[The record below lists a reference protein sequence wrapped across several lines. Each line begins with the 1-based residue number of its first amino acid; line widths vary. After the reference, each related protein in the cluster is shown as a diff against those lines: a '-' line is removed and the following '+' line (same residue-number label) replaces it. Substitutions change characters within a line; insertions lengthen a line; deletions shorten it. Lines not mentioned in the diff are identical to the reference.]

1 MKKYPNKINEKIFVF
16 VYSFLW
22 IVFFPLIILYLFK
35 RSIKEPEYRK
45 NLKERF
51 GFYNFSYDK
60 CIWIHAASLGEFR
73 ASVPLIEMLLKKNEV
88 IVITTLTPAGRLEI
102 EKIFKKKISEKKLF
116 VVYLPF
122 ELKKCIKNFFLNFR
136 PKFGIILEIELW
148 PKLISCSCLY
158 GIPIILA
165 QAQYP
170 KKSFDRDKKYFPVRA
185 SVIKGFDLI
194 LTKSIK
200 HSERFIFFGAKNIQV
215 MGELRFDQPISK
227 IQLNAAKKFKS
238 FIKKANINR
247 KIICFGS
254 TGPSEDEKLIKV
266 MKEII
271 SYQKLNKLDI
281 PFFIYVPRHKKD
293 FDFILNIIKENNL
306 NFMNRVKN
314 FDQNLNCMISD
325 NHCSEYDGL
334 FGNSLGEINFY
345 YSLADTIF
353 VGNSLNNLGSHNIIE
368 PLALKKN
375 VVVGP
380 SIWGIEYPGLE
391 AAEAG
396 VLKIVNNELEL
407 RNYWLKFLGSKKLE
421 ILTFSKIE
429 KFYDQHS
436 GASERCIEIL
446 KAKGFL

>member
-1 MKKYPNKINEKIFVF
+1 MKNYPKKFKEKLFLFI
-16 VYSFLW
+16 YSFLW
-22 IVFFPLIILYLFK
+22 IIFFPLIILYLLK

-51 GFYNFSYDK
+51 GFYNFSCDK

-73 ASVPLIEMLLKKNEV
+73 ASVPLIEIFIKQNQV
-88 IVITTLTPAGRLEI
+88 IVVTTLTPAGRLEI
-102 EKIFKKKISEKKLF
+102 EKVFKKDILEKKLY

-122 ELKKCIKNFFLNFR
+122 EYKKCIKNFFNNFK

-148 PKLISCSCLY
+148 PKLISCSCFY
-158 GIPIILA
+158 GIPIVLA

-170 KKSFDRDKKYFPVRA
+170 KKSFERDKKYFPVRA
-185 SVIKGFDLI
+185 SVVKGFDLI

-200 HSERFIFFGAKNIQV
+200 HSERFIFFGAKNTQV
-215 MGELRFDQPISK
+215 MGELRFDQPISQ
-227 IQLNAAKKFKS
+227 IQLKSAKKFKS
-238 FIKKANINR
+238 NIKKTNPNR

-254 TGPSEDEKLIKV
+254 TGPNEDVKLIKV
-266 MKEII
+266 MREII
-271 SYQKLNKLDI
+271 SYQKRHELDI

-293 FDFILNIIKENNL
+293 FDYIENIIKENDFI
-306 NFMNRVKN
+306 FMNRIRN
-314 FDQNLNCMISD
+314 FDPNLNCMISD
-325 NHCSEYDGL
+325 HNFLEYDGL

-345 YSLADTIF
+345 YSLADMIF
-353 VGNSLNNLGSHNIIE
+353 IGNSFNKLGCHNIIE

-396 VLKIVNNELEL
+396 VLKIVKSEVELK
-407 RNYWLKFLGSKKLE
+407 NYWLDLLNSNKLE
-421 ILTFSKIE
+421 TLNFSKIE
-429 KFYDQHS
+429 TFYNQHA

-446 KAKGFL
+446 KNRGFF